1 MTDEVTIKAA
11 ARELD
16 GFETFEDGVEGS
28 DQQATNRVIQ
38 GSLIKFTNEATWVTR
53 DGEELPN
60 ELELLAID
68 IARVVQKWVDQLP
81 VETIILEPGQKFPD
95 IEKMNAKVPQAEWAE
110 GPDGKKRGPWQAQ
123 HVVYLMNVA
132 IMDRFSYP
140 TGTVGGAIAVTDL
153 VERTKFMR
161 RFRGPDIYPVVR
173 LSDVFMPTRWKG
185 RQRPHFE
192 IVRWVKL
199 DGGKD
204 ALPLAE
210 TPALTGPAP
219 LDPAPAA
226 TAPAA
231 TPAATAATPTA
242 AATTVSEPPPASTK
256 AALDKFAAEAA
267 RTVEPPSAK
276 EATQDEIPW

>member
-1 MTDEVTIKAA
+1 MTDELTTKAA

-28 DQQATNRVIQ
+28 DQQTTNRRVIQ
-38 GSLIKFTNEATWVTR
+38 GSLIKFTNETTWVTR

-60 ELELLAID
+60 ELELLAVD
-68 IARVVQKWVDQLP
+68 IGRVVQNWVDP
-81 VETIILEPGQKFPD
+81 VKTIVLEPGKKFPD
-95 IEKMNAKVPQAEWAE
+95 VEKMNAKVPQAEWTE

-132 IMDRFSYP
+132 TMDRFSYP
-140 TGTVGGAIAVTDL
+140 TGTVGGAIAVADL
-153 VERTKFMR
+153 VDRTKFMR
-161 RFRGPDIYPVVR
+161 RFRGLDIYPVVR

-199 DGGKD
+199 DGGN
-204 ALPLAE
+204 ALPLTE

-231 TPAATAATPTA
+231 TPAA
-242 AATTVSEPPPASTK
+242 AATTVPEPPPASTK
-256 AALDKFAAEAA
+256 AALDKFAAAKSQGETAK
-267 RTVEPPSAK
+267 TVEPPSAK
-276 EATQDEIPW
+276 EATQDEIRW